1 MTFNYVLFVT
11 IDFGSSLLL
20 SQCKAYANDL
30 KVDSLS
36 AFLSKYKQRM
46 SLFKRNCMTSAA
58 QGNYTSSVSSS
69 SKVDTEV
76 IELLSDDDEVIDLT
90 TTPTKAKG

>member
-1 MTFNYVLFVT
+1 
-11 IDFGSSLLL
+11 
-20 SQCKAYANDL
+20 
-30 KVDSLS
+30 
-36 AFLSKYKQRM
+36 
-46 SLFKRNCMTSAA
+46 MTSAA